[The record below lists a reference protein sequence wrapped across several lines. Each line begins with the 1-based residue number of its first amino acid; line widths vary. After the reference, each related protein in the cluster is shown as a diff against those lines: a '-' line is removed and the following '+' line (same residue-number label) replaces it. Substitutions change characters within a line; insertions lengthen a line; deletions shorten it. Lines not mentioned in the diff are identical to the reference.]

1 MRQAI
6 EILRRRKWLFII
18 PFVIVFVV
26 PALLSLLFMRSYEA
40 NSLVWLDSDVSV
52 ASVLQGQGAAEGGE
66 RPIQA
71 ESDTLQQLLQSRAF
85 VTRVIGKTPLAA
97 KMDTA
102 KARAKAIAYVR
113 KNVRTEVVGPNS
125 LKITFFGRSPN
136 EGVTIVSATTD
147 EFLGWVR
154 TAVKQQNEQSVAFF
168 STQSDTY
175 RAELEK
181 ARAELQ
187 EFKEENPEAEQLDI
201 ADKVLAAP
209 DIKASPAVQSE
220 FKRLKSQSDYA
231 QQLYDSSLTD
241 LARTRVL
248 AAAREE
254 RYVNGLRTVDK
265 PVEPTSFSMKR
276 LLMFD
281 LLAFMAAVMIG
292 GMAVILAELTDR
304 TLHTE
309 QDVQDVLD
317 LQVLTEVRNKPP
329 TARQA

>member
-1 MRQAI
+1 MQI
-6 EILRRRKWLFII
+6 
-18 PFVIVFVV
+18 
-26 PALLSLLFMRSYEA
+26 
-40 NSLVWLDSDVSV
+40 
-52 ASVLQGQGAAEGGE
+52 
-66 RPIQA
+66 
-71 ESDTLQQLLQSRAF
+71 
-85 VTRVIGKTPLAA
+85 
-97 KMDTA
+97 
-102 KARAKAIAYVR
+102 
-113 KNVRTEVVGPNS
+113 
-125 LKITFFGRSPN
+125 
-136 EGVTIVSATTD
+136 
-147 EFLGWVR
+147 
-154 TAVKQQNEQSVAFF
+154 AFF

-181 ARAELQ
+181 ARTELQ
-187 EFKEENPEAEQLDI
+187 EFKEGNPEAEQLDI

-209 DIKASPAVQSE
+209 DITASPAVQSE

-248 AAAREE
+248 SAAREE

-276 LLMFD
+276 LLLFD

-329 TARQA
+329 SARQA